1 MFPFS
6 SFKMAILNFFLDY
19 LITHKSFIYL
29 QRLVYLMRKKKNL
42 GSHFIYCCWGI
53 CRVKEDVFYFAQRFC
68 LITSCVVLVW
78 SWGEPPPPEL
88 PEDSLT
94 SESHPALS
102 VPLWATTGVT
112 ARVSHQA
119 LSSLRSL
126 EWGLCATF
134 LIWIAFSLLYLQTND
149 RRSQRGHLTTG
160 IWSKWFDS
168 CQLDEMIKEETGLL
182 SKCWKFRIKCAIYF
196 IAPSSYFNKFCL
208 FARMWLAGPN
218 WLLYLSEGA
227 SK

>member
-1 MFPFS
+1 MTSDLKTPHKLCQFLFFASALQNCFFLLDRIWVICCKPHYSLHVDQHWYTLLDSHNGMFPFS

-29 QRLVYLMRKKKNL
+29 QRLVYLMRKKKIL
-42 GSHFIYCCWGI
+42 AAILSIVVEEFA
-53 CRVKEDVFYFAQRFC
+53 VKEDVFYFAQRFC

-134 LIWIAFSLLYLQTND
+134 LI
-149 RRSQRGHLTTG
+149 
-160 IWSKWFDS
+160 
-168 CQLDEMIKEETGLL
+168 
-182 SKCWKFRIKCAIYF
+182 
-196 IAPSSYFNKFCL
+196 
-208 FARMWLAGPN
+208 
-218 WLLYLSEGA
+218 
-227 SK
+227 